1 MNKITPFLWFKGNAE
16 EAINFYTSVF
26 KNSKI
31 VNVRKYGDAGPG
43 PKGTVMTGTIELE
56 GQEFMLL
63 NGGPEFSFTPAISF
77 FVNCK
82 DQKEV
87 DELWN
92 KLLEGGKSQRCG
104 WIQDKFGLS
113 WQIIPE
119 ALGKYLGVKDPVK
132 AGNVMKAMMKMDKI
146 IVKDLENAYNKI

>member
-1 MNKITPFLWFKGNAE
+1 MQKITPFLWFNGNAE

-26 KNSKI
+26 KNSKV
-31 VNVRKYGDAGPG
+31 VNVRKYGDTGPG

-92 KLLEGGKSQRCG
+92 KLLEGGKPQRCG

-119 ALGKYLGVKDPVK
+119 SLGRYLCDKDPVK
-132 AGNVMKAMMKMDKI
+132 SANVMKAMLKMDKI
-146 IVKDLENAYNKI
+146 IVKDLDEAYNM

>member
-1 MNKITPFLWFKGNAE
+1 MQKITPFLWFKGNAE

-26 KNSKI
+26 NNSKI
-31 VNVRKYGDAGPG
+31 INVRKYGDAGPG
-43 PKGTVMTGTIELE
+43 PKGSVMTGTIELE

-82 DQKEV
+82 DQQEV

-119 ALGKYLGVKDPVK
+119 ALGKYMGDKDPAK
-132 AGNVMKAMMKMDKI
+132 AGNVMKAMLKMDKI
-146 IVKDLENAYNKI
+146 IVKDLEEAYNK

>member
-1 MNKITPFLWFKGNAE
+1 MQKITPFLWFKGNAE

-26 KNSKI
+26 KNSKV
-31 VNVRKYGDAGPG
+31 VNVRKYGDDGPG

-56 GQEFMLL
+56 GQQFMLL

-82 DQKEV
+82 DQQEV

-92 KLLEGGKSQRCG
+92 KLLQGGKSQRCG
-104 WIQDKFGLS
+104 WIQDKFGVS

-119 ALGKYLGVKDPVK
+119 ALRKYLGDKDPVK
-132 AGNVMKAMMKMDKI
+132 ANNVMKAMLKMDKI
-146 IVKDLENAYNKI
+146 IVKDLEEAFNS

>member
-1 MNKITPFLWFKGNAE
+1 MKKITPFLWFNGNAE
-16 EAINFYTSVF
+16 EAIHFYTSVF
-26 KNSKI
+26 KNSKV

-82 DQKEV
+82 DQNEV

-119 ALGKYLGVKDPVK
+119 ALGKYLSDKDPVK
-132 AGNVMKAMMKMDKI
+132 SGNVMKAMMKMDKI
-146 IVKDLENAYNKI
+146 IVKDLDEAYNK